1 MIKIRK
7 VLHMS
12 EGGYITDVI
21 EKTRREILFAIKERI
36 SEITNGNDAPL
47 QLKDV
52 VIGDVIRAGKVSLN
66 YYEVN
71 NVFVNENGFLCGDL
85 VCRHGRF
92 FGDVFFGK
100 SIEDLAIENLK
111 LILDALY
118 RGTWHSGQKFIDV
131 DITDRKTGFSGF
143 FLGTYESISRI
154 LRKDA

>member
-1 MIKIRK
+1 
-7 VLHMS
+7 MS
-12 EGGYITDVI
+12 EGSYITDVI
-21 EKTRREILFAIKERI
+21 EKTRQEILFAIKERI
-36 SEITNGNDAPL
+36 SEITSGNDAPL

-52 VIGDVIRAGKVSLN
+52 VIGDVIRAGRVSLN

-71 NVFVNENGFLCGDL
+71 NVFVNENGILCGDL
-85 VCRHGRF
+85 VCRHGKF

-118 RGTWHSGQKFIDV
+118 RGTWHSGQKYIDV
-131 DITDRKTGFSGF
+131 DIPDRKTGFSGF